1 MVNLGFNI
9 TTLLG
14 ILDIFGAVGYFILS
28 IVLISRGV
36 ISYTSG
42 VNTILQ
48 VWELLLCPIAL
59 LISGIILFFNGWRL
73 DPFLQYQQLLVHSV
87 LMVAVIKHVR
97 QLVGWR
103 R

>member
-1 MVNLGFNI
+1 MVNLGLNFA
-9 TTLLG
+9 TLLG

-36 ISYTSG
+36 ISFTFG
-42 VNTILQ
+42 VNTILR

-73 DPFLQYQQLLVHSV
+73 DPFLQYQQLLIHLV
-87 LMVAVIKHVR
+87 LMVALIKQLR
-97 QLVGWR
+97 QLDNNS
-103 R
+103 